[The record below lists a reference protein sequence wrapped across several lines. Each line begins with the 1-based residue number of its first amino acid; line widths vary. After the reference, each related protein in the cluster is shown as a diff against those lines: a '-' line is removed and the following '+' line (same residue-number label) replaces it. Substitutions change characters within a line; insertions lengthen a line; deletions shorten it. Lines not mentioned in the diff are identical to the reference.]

1 MPGAVFTV
9 QTPLNLKRW
18 AMTRR
23 ILIFLA
29 VLFGVSTG
37 SALSQVQWYKC
48 TVKAGSHTGRY
59 TFKIERPMCAVYW
72 KEIDTQLK
80 IKSCK
85 LPEIA
90 ALKPSAR
97 DDLSVVW
104 FNLKTG
110 QFYDYLSGVYDRGTC
125 KATPEP

>member
-1 MPGAVFTV
+1 
-9 QTPLNLKRW
+9 
-18 AMTRR
+18 MTRR
-23 ILIFLA
+23 ILFFPVIF
-29 VLFGVSTG
+29 F
-37 SALSQVQWYKC
+37 ALGLTPALPEPVWYKC
-48 TVKAGSHTGRY
+48 TVYAGSHTGRY
-59 TFKIERPMCAVYW
+59 TFKIDAEKCAVYW

-85 LPEIA
+85 LPEIS

-110 QFYDYLSGVYDRGTC
+110 QFYDYLSGVRDRGTC
-125 KATPEP
+125 VAVEAP